1 MQWQPS
7 FLARLFRKASSWR
20 LTIENDELNVTLND
34 RTYPIPLDAFSS
46 LRFRHGLLWTTVIVS
61 VDQEIHLVGLPKSA
75 RYELVHNLQAVTS
88 RHHFRAYYAKI
99 MGWLKEVDQVVT
111 AADAEHRWLT
121 HDVQRELLSKN
132 EALGID
138 AAQLKVLFDSP
149 VIQAALGDN
158 KQRVLGR
165 LRQWSQ
171 DWAEHWQDRNKV
183 HMIRELDACKYLLD
197 NVESRELNDEQAR
210 AVVCFDNRV
219 QLIASAGSGKT
230 STMVAKAIYAVHRGF
245 VAPSEIIMLAF
256 NKDAAQELQ
265 KRGADSLARLGMAG
279 VTINALTFHS
289 LGLKIIGGA
298 TGKKPSVPKW
308 ATVVV

>member
-1 MQWQPS
+1 MEWQPS
-7 FLARLFRKASSWR
+7 FLSRLFRRAASWGLR
-20 LTIENDELNVTLND
+20 IENDELSVKLND
-34 RTYPIPLDAFSS
+34 QTFPIPLEAFSS
-46 LRFRHGLLWTTVIVS
+46 LRFHERLLWTNVTVWIGHEVN
-61 VDQEIHLVGLPKSA
+61 LVGLPRAA
-75 RYELVHNLQAVTS
+75 RSNLDHQLRAVTS
-88 RHHFRAYYAKI
+88 KQHFRAYYAKI
-99 MGWLKEVDQVVT
+99 MAWLKEVDQVVVT
-111 AADAEHRWLT
+111 PDAEHRWLT
-121 HDVQRELLSKN
+121 HDMQQELLSKR

-138 AAQLKVLFDSP
+138 AAKLKALFDSP
-149 VIQAALGDN
+149 VIQVALGDN
-158 KQRVLGR
+158 KPRVQGR

-171 DWAEHWQDRNKV
+171 DWPEHWKARNHV
-183 HMIRELDACKYLLD
+183 HMIRELDACSHLLD
-197 NVESRELNDEQAR
+197 HVESRELNDEQAK

-265 KRGADSLARLGMAG
+265 ERGAQSLARLGMAG

-308 ATVVV
+308 AT